1 MFGVI
6 LVRFSEIGP
15 VDGTNLL
22 EMVDENQLICVEE
35 LI

>member
-1 MFGVI
+1 VFGVI
-6 LVRFSEIGP
+6 LVRFTEIGL
-15 VDGTNLL
+15 VDGTNLF